1 MRLAHVCGEVSMID
15 ATGEGRCVFR
25 IFLHKFCLWGVQ
37 WAAWQALIVESSPF
51 WRAMCRSESAHT
63 AQEIIELA
71 ARPGELELFQA
82 QDFRTS
88 AHARSGTR

>member
-1 MRLAHVCGEVSMID
+1 MSSALSHR
-15 ATGEGRCVFR
+15 
-25 IFLHKFCLWGVQ
+25 FCLWGVQ
-37 WAAWQALIVESSPF
+37 WAAWQAQVVESSHF

-82 QDFRTS
+82 QDSRAS
-88 AHARSGTR
+88 AQARGGTR